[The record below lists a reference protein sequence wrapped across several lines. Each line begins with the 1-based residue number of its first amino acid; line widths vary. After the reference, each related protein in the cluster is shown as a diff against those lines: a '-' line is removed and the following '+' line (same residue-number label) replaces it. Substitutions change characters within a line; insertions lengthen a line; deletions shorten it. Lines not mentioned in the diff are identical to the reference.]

1 MSPTTQDRRLKMR
14 AKISNVDVAAKLG
27 VQHTTVSRWRSG
39 DRTPSLA
46 QMLKIAD
53 EFDWALELQALSWK
67 LNVYNEGFEAA
78 LATKFGKEEDDER
91 PTTQGTS
98 A

>member
-1 MSPTTQDRRLKMR
+1 MSPPTQDGCEMR
-14 AKISNVDVAAKLG
+14 AKVSNVEVAAKLD

-46 QMLKIAD
+46 QMLKIAE
-53 EFDWALELQALSWK
+53 EFNWGLEYQATAWK
-67 LNVYNEGFEAA
+67 FDKYNEGLEEA
-78 LATKFGKEEDDER
+78 LAAIYGKEEDDQR
-91 PTTQGTS
+91 PTAQGAS

>member
-1 MSPTTQDRRLKMR
+1 MR
-14 AKISNVDVAAKLG
+14 AKISNVDIANRLD

-53 EFDWALELQALSWK
+53 EFGWGLEYQATAWK
-67 LNVYNEGFEAA
+67 FNRYNDAFEEA
-78 LATKFGKEEDDER
+78 LAEKYGKEEDDER
-91 PTTQGTS
+91 PAAQGS
-98 A
+98 PA

>member
-1 MSPTTQDRRLKMR
+1 MR
-14 AKISNVDVAAKLG
+14 AKISNVDIAKKLD

-46 QMLKIAD
+46 QMLKIS
-53 EFDWALELQALSWK
+53 ETMGWELIAQAMSWK
-67 LNVYNEGFEAA
+67 IGQYHQDFEKFLVAA
-78 LATKFGKEEDDER
+78 YGREDDDEQ
-91 PTTQGTS
+91 PAAEGTP